1 VEWLRT
7 PEGESLG
14 NKRPAVKGVIN
25 VSATHRIRVIYKEEQ
40 ATIRVIPFYPGR
52 RERYED

>member
-14 NKRPAVKGVIN
+14 NKRPAVKRGEK
-25 VSATHRIRVIYKEEQ
+25 AAKMRLRVIYEEEQ